1 MCKAKVIK
9 LGDKN
14 EESAQDSEHYLREII
29 KHKQENIKDLSKAKI
44 NMSKINQIMFG
55 GVPDEELSTSF
66 QKFIDE
72 STIQKIEKSNEW
84 KVIGRVK
91 IKPPNGEIKDGKERV
106 ERVYLDQ
113 FSAHKILKV
122 LPTLP
127 SLC

>member
-1 MCKAKVIK
+1 MCKVRVLKI
-9 LGDKN
+9 GDKN
-14 EESAQDSEHYLREII
+14 EESMQDSEHYLREII
-29 KHKQENIKDLSKAKI
+29 KHKQENIKDLTKAKI
-44 NMSKINQIMFG
+44 HMSKINQIMFG

-66 QKFIDE
+66 QKFTDE
-72 STIQKIEKSNEW
+72 STIQKIEKANEW

-91 IKPPNGEIKDGKERV
+91 IRPPNGPVKETKERV

-113 FSAHKILKV
+113 LSAHKILRA